1 MSPKCDIVAPSCRRA
16 HDWTPRLASGSQAGS
31 TTTCRASAGV
41 VVTPNLSNRVD
52 TPRVAASLAK
62 GAARQNERGNGD
74 AWTWSSGPVVA
85 AWPTERTLQRCVP
98 MAIDQTLIVLD
109 WNSRP
114 PFDGWAAATGAYNA
128 ATDENTPLLDRALH
142 DEFVGMSQW
151 DRELVGSAR
160 TGRDRGLPQ
169 AHLRALHAAGLDE
182 DFVVTYAI
190 ALGYTGDLTTAGAL
204 PCRHTITGAVGM
216 DELRHHAD
224 TLPSYE

>member
-1 MSPKCDIVAPSCRRA
+1 M
-16 HDWTPRLASGSQAGS
+16 RLACWINDNVPSLG
-31 TTTCRASAGV
+31 RRV

-62 GAARQNERGNGD
+62 GAARQNERGYGD

-128 ATDENTPLLDRALH
+128 GTDGSTPILDRALH
-142 DEFVGMSQW
+142 DEFVGMLQW

-160 TGRDRGLPQ
+160 TGRDGR
-169 AHLRALHAAGLDE
+169 AAALRRHAAVVRTHVRKMSEVHFRLD
-182 DFVVTYAI
+182 VVRIRDEVDDEMRLLA
-190 ALGYTGDLTTAGAL
+190 
-204 PCRHTITGAVGM
+204 AVRRSIRKRGG
-216 DELRHHAD
+216 
-224 TLPSYE
+224 

>member
-1 MSPKCDIVAPSCRRA
+1 MYAEVRHRGAVLPASARLDAEAGK
-16 HDWTPRLASGSQAGS
+16 RLAGWINDNVPSLG
-31 TTTCRASAGV
+31 RRV

-52 TPRVAASLAK
+52 TPRVAASLGK

-114 PFDGWAAATGAYNA
+114 PFDGWVAATGAYNA

-169 AHLRALHAAGLDE
+169 AHLRALRAAGLDE

-190 ALGYTGDLTTAGAL
+190 ALGYTGDLK
-204 PCRHTITGAVGM
+204 R
-216 DELRHHAD
+216 LREHYRAA
-224 TLPSYE
+224 TP

>member
-1 MSPKCDIVAPSCRRA
+1 MYAEVRHRGALLPASARLDAETGK
-16 HDWTPRLASGSQAGS
+16 RLAGWINDNVPSLG
-31 TTTCRASAGV
+31 RRV
-41 VVTPNLSNRVD
+41 VVTPLLSNRVD

-74 AWTWSSGPVVA
+74 AWTWGSGPVVA

-114 PFDGWAAATGAYNA
+114 PFEGWAAATGAYNA
-128 ATDENTPLLDRALH
+128 ATDKSTPLLDRALH
-142 DEFVGMSQW
+142 DEFVGMLEW

-169 AHLRALHAAGLDE
+169 AHLRALRAAGLDE

-190 ALGYTGDLTTAGAL
+190 ALGYTGDLK
-204 PCRHTITGAVGM
+204 R
-216 DELRHHAD
+216 LREHYRAAS
-224 TLPSYE
+224 P

>member
-1 MSPKCDIVAPSCRRA
+1 VYAEVRHRGAVLPASARLDAEAGK
-16 HDWTPRLASGSQAGS
+16 RLAGWINDNVPSLG
-31 TTTCRASAGV
+31 RRV

-128 ATDENTPLLDRALH
+128 ATDENTLLLDRALR

-169 AHLRALHAAGLDE
+169 AHLRALRAAGLDE

-190 ALGYTGDLTTAGAL
+190 ALGYTGDLK
-204 PCRHTITGAVGM
+204 R
-216 DELRHHAD
+216 LREHYRAA
-224 TLPSYE
+224 TP

>member
-1 MSPKCDIVAPSCRRA
+1 VYVEVRHRGALLPASARLDAEAGM
-16 HDWTPRLASGSQAGS
+16 RLAGWINDNVPSLG
-31 TTTCRASAGV
+31 RRV

-52 TPRVAASLAK
+52 TPRVAASLAR
-62 GAARQNERGNGD
+62 GAARQNERGIGD
-74 AWTWSSGPVVA
+74 TWTWSSGPVIA

-128 ATDENTPLLDRALH
+128 ATDTSTPILDRALH
-142 DEFVGMSQW
+142 DEFVGMLEW

-169 AHLRALHAAGLDE
+169 AHLRALRAAGLDE

-190 ALGYTGDLTTAGAL
+190 ALGYTGDLK
-204 PCRHTITGAVGM
+204 R
-216 DELRHHAD
+216 LREHYRAA
-224 TLPSYE
+224 TP